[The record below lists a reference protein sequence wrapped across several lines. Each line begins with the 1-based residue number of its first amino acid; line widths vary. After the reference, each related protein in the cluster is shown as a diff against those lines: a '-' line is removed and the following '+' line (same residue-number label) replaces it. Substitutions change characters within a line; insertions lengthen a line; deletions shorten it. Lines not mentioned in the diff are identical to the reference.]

1 MDKLEKDFKKTTI
14 WEYQY
19 KPLINKLRSGL
30 NDKALKKFNELSF
43 LSKITLIDN
52 LKSKGML

>member
-14 WEYQY
+14 WIYQY
-19 KPLINKLRSGL
+19 KPLINKLRCGL
-30 NDKALKKFNELSF
+30 NSEALKKFNELSF